1 KRGRRDD
8 HEPAAEK
15 TSDGANC
22 GTGTAAGAAGA
33 AFGPSEVGDGD
44 EGASARGARAGRD
57 GATAA
62 RGGGAAAGGRGK
74 AGKRDDR
81 VGGVAA
87 ATRPSEGGIAAAE
100 EHDRDTR
107 GRPRTAAPGKGRPG
121 PAGGEVAQGPRT
133 GADGGPGG
141 DGTAEAARRLPGARE
156 RAV

>member
-1 KRGRRDD
+1 
-8 HEPAAEK
+8 
-15 TSDGANC
+15 
-22 GTGTAAGAAGA
+22 
-33 AFGPSEVGDGD
+33 EVGDGD

-100 EHDRDTR
+100 EHDRDPR

-156 RAV
+156 RAVDREGAWVGGGAEVVRGAAGRGAGGGAAERRAAG